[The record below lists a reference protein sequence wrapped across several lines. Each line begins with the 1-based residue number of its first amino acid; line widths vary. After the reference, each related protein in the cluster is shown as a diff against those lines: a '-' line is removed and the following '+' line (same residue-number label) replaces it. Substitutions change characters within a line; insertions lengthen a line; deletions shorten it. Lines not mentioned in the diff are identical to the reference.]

1 MPQYFDIRLL
11 GDYLEMGLEFKVYVN
26 GEYLRIDD
34 PYSLKDKK
42 IGLGYDFDGKPVK
55 FRFMDVDHIKVG
67 SNVLTKQDLI
77 DLEKPE
83 EPEQPEGEDSGD
95 EQESEDQKPE
105 LEDGPAS
112 EEEKENNS
120 ENPFKE
126 KE

>member
-55 FRFMDVDHIKVG
+55 FRFMDIDHIKVG

-83 EPEQPEGEDSGD
+83 EPEEPEGEDSGD
-95 EQESEDQKPE
+95 GQESEDQE
-105 LEDGPAS
+105 LEPGSEPAS
-112 EEEKENNS
+112 EEEKES
-120 ENPFKE
+120 KSKNPFKE

>member
-83 EPEQPEGEDSGD
+83 EPEKPEGEDSGD

>member
-1 MPQYFDIRLL
+1 MSQYFDIRLL

-55 FRFMDVDHIKVG
+55 FRFMDIDHIQVG
-67 SNVLTKQDLI
+67 SNILTKQDLI

-83 EPEQPEGEDSGD
+83 EPEGEEKSQD
-95 EQESEDQKPE
+95 EEKPE
-105 LEDGPAS
+105 EGGKEASKEPEPEEGS
-112 EEEKENNS
+112 EEEK
-120 ENPFKE
+120 K
-126 KE
+126 